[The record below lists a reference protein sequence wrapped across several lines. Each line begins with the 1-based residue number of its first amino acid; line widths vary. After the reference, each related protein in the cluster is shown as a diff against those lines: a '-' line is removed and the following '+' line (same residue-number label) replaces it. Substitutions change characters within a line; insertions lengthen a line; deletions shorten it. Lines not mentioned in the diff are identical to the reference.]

1 MWRTVV
7 RRVIVYTDMWIGT
20 IWKSDFSVSINIRSL
35 FFFILVLVRVQYI
48 NVCRKCLTLQR
59 FFDDPD
65 EIQFEHTVRIMKFY
79 TNTNKIHWQTYQKLV
94 FSSFIFVVVVV
105 IRLVFV
111 FGAIAIRGEQW
122 ILFCSSSKWIVV
134 TAFLQF
140 YARLA
145 RCIPWKL
152 RNIECVFFRRSFAMQ
167 KKKCCLFSCWGLN
180 PIFSV
185 HICTKCI
192 SFALSQFDYWIFN
205 SRKIFAA
212 FQCFDGH
219 ETTAHKYSSLDIE
232 YSISMGIPNLLWF
245 FFLYF
250 VVIFKLA
257 AVEVRSLEKKN
268 KIHFIATWYADFV
281 PLLHR

>member
-59 FFDDPD
+59 FFDDTD

-79 TNTNKIHWQTYQKLV
+79 TNTYKIHWQTYQKLV

-167 KKKCCLFSCWGLN
+167 KKNAVCSAVEDSIRYFQ
-180 PIFSV
+180 
-185 HICTKCI
+185 CI
-192 SFALSQFDYWIFN
+192 SAPNAFHLR
-205 SRKIFAA
+205 SR
-212 FQCFDGH
+212 
-219 ETTAHKYSSLDIE
+219 SLLHLIIE
-232 YSISMGIPNLLWF
+232 YS
-245 FFLYF
+245 
-250 VVIFKLA
+250 
-257 AVEVRSLEKKN
+257 AVEKFMLHSNVSMDMKLPHIN
-268 KIHFIATWYADFV
+268 IHHWTLNIRFRWEFPTCCGFSFCI
-281 PLLHR
+281 LLSYLSSQQ